1 MRIILLIL
9 LGSGLALL
17 AADTNQVRE
26 VTIKAPSDLRAKGA
40 LGSTPYTL
48 DFVLRPIDD
57 FRLMYCDPKTLKARI
72 SAGPPARLRLARE
85 PLH

>member
-17 AADTNQVRE
+17 AADTNGIRE

-40 LGSTPYTL
+40 KGLTPYTL
-48 DFVLRPIDD
+48 DFVLRPISD
-57 FRLMYCDPKTLKARI
+57 FRRM
-72 SAGPPARLRLARE
+72 
-85 PLH
+85 